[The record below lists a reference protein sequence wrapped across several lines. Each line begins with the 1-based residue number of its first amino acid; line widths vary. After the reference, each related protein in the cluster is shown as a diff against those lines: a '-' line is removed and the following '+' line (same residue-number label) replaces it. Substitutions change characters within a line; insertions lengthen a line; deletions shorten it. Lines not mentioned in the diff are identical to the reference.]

1 MVIDPKVDRRRYL
14 TGALFGLA
22 AVSIWAGW
30 MPVTRLSVTTSLT
43 PYDLAMLRFGTAGL
57 LLLPV
62 LIRHGLALERLR
74 WWQLLIMIAGA
85 GAPYSLVAA
94 SGLSFA
100 PAADA
105 GVLTPGV
112 MPLFVAMLASLVL
125 RERIA
130 SQRKAGY
137 GLICVGVLAIA
148 GLTAF
153 LPGQQRSLG
162 HLLFLTAA
170 FMWACYTIILR
181 KAALAPLHAA
191 SIVAV
196 GSAVGFTP
204 IYLTIHGL
212 HFMQAPIEDIAFQM
226 VFQGIVATILSLYLF
241 GKAITILGASAGAAF
256 GALVPAMAALLAI
269 FILEETPSPSDWAGI
284 LAVSLGVY
292 LASGAPLWRP
302 VRRAPPAGAAERT

>member
-1 MVIDPKVDRRRYL
+1 MTSRAADQGTDRSLYL
-14 TGALFGLA
+14 VGALFGLA

-30 MPVTRLSVTTSLT
+30 MPITRLSVTTSLT

-62 LIRHGLALERLR
+62 LIRHGLGLDRLR
-74 WWQLLIMIAGA
+74 WWQLLVMVVGA

-94 SGLSFA
+94 SGLRFA

-112 MPLFVAMLASLVL
+112 MPLFVAVLASVAL

-130 SQRKAGY
+130 LGRKVGY
-137 GLICVGVLAIA
+137 SLILLGVIVIA
-148 GLTAF
+148 GLTAL
-153 LPGQQRSLG
+153 LPGQQRSVG

-191 SIVAV
+191 AIVAV

-204 IYLTIHGL
+204 
-212 HFMQAPIEDIAFQM
+212 
-226 VFQGIVATILSLYLF
+226 
-241 GKAITILGASAGAAF
+241 
-256 GALVPAMAALLAI
+256 
-269 FILEETPSPSDWAGI
+269 
-284 LAVSLGVY
+284 VY
-292 LASGAPLWRP
+292 LA
-302 VRRAPPAGAAERT
+302 T